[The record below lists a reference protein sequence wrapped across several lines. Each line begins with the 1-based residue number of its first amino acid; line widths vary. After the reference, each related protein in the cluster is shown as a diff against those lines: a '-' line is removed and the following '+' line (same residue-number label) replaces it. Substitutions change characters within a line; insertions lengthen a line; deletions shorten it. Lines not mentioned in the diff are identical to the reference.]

1 MRGNREPL
9 STVLYDLVFMHL
21 ILPYTIHYF
30 RPHTA
35 VQQVGTVFWKWL
47 SRKLCVSSYMFSER
61 HPAEEVA
68 LKGLFNLH
76 SKNTIGTR
84 EHRKKEVG
92 DEFLL
97 TIML

>member
-1 MRGNREPL
+1 M
-9 STVLYDLVFMHL
+9 TVPYDLVFMHL

-30 RPHTA
+30 WPHTA

-47 SRKLCVSSYMFSER
+47 SGKLCVSSYMFSER

-97 TIML
+97 TITL